1 MKILKTIRTLPKL
14 IAAFTL
20 AILALFDVPA
30 ANALTT
36 LQECQEN
43 AKKLICIA
51 ATEGFTQDCVNPDL
65 SNVIITR
72 SSVPGGSFFIDVR
85 SGTTFAGGQIHA
97 ISGSGAD
104 SSSCQIR
111 GDHFTPLDGVFVN
124 DAEYRNWKSDVRLLS
139 RDPSVAFQCDWGTNP
154 PC

>member
-1 MKILKTIRTLPKL
+1 MKILKAIRTLPKL
-14 IAAFTL
+14 IAAFTI
-20 AILALFDVPA
+20 AILALFYVPS

-36 LQECQEN
+36 LQECEEN
-43 AKKLICIA
+43 AKKVICIA

-85 SGTTFAGGQIHA
+85 SGITFAGGQIHA

-104 SSSCQIR
+104 SSSCRII
-111 GDHFTPLDGVFVN
+111 GDNFTPLDGVFVD
-124 DAEYRNWKSDVRLLS
+124 DAEFRNWKSDVRLLS
-139 RDPSVAFQCDWGTNP
+139 RDPTVAFQCDWGTNP